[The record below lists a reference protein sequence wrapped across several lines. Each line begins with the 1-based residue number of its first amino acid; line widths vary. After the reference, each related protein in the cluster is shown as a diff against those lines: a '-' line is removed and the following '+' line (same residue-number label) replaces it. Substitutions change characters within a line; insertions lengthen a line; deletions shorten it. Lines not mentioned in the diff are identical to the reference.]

1 MKIILMADIVGSSG
15 RKGKALMA
23 NFKKVVEGVNE
34 KNGTRILSPLT
45 ITLGD
50 EFQGVVKNAQAALQ
64 IIFDME
70 KELMVLK
77 SPFKLRYVIQEGE
90 IQTPLNKKTA
100 HEMLGP
106 GLTDARERLTSLKTS
121 KNRFQ
126 VTLENKDVAENLNL
140 LFVIFQGIT
149 DQWTA
154 AQQKVVATFLD
165 LDDYRKVADKLKKD
179 PTAIWR
185 RRRSLMI
192 EEFNSV
198 KKLMLKMV

>member
-23 NFKKVVEGVNE
+23 NFKKVVEEVND
-34 KNGTRILSPLT
+34 KNGPRILSPLT

-126 VTLENKDVAENLNL
+126 VTLENKDAAENLNL

-198 KKLMLKMV
+198 KRLMLKMV